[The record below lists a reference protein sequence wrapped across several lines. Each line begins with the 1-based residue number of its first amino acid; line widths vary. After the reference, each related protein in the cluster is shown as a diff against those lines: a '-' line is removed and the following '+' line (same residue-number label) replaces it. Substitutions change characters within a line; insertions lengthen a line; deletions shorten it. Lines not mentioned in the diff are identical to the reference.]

1 MELIFLLC
9 KFIYNLFRSKEE
21 LEAENIA
28 LHQQLWVYK
37 RRQKK
42 KPILNEGDR
51 FIWSLLSQVWDKWQD
66 CLVIVKPATVI
77 NWQKRTFRQYWT
89 WKCRPK
95 GRPGRPKTPP
105 DIRKLIVTIAK
116 ANPSWG
122 APRVHGKLRA
132 LGVDISESTVSSL
145 MPKRDKP
152 PSQTWPTFIK
162 NHIGGLKRLVCSDFF
177 TVPTMTFNILYCFVI
192 LDLDRRKIVSFG
204 VTKHPTAQW
213 TANIFKEAFPWN
225 TAPGY
230 LLHDRDCI
238 YGKKFSEVVKSMGVK
253 EVLTAPRRPTMNA
266 FAERV
271 MGSIRREALDHH
283 IIMDEW
289 HLRQVMQQYVDY
301 YHEDRTHLALDKATP
316 YEREVQERPQGDA
329 VLVEEPR
336 LGGLHHRY
344 YWQEAA

>member
-28 LHQQLWVYK
+28 LRQQLWVYK
-37 RRQKK
+37 RRQKT
-42 KPILNEGDR
+42 KPILNESDR
-51 FIWSLLSQVWDKWQD
+51 FIWSLLSQVWDKWRD

-77 NWQKRTFRQYWT
+77 GWQKRTFRQYWT

-95 GRPGRPKTPP
+95 GGPGRPKTPP

-116 ANPSWG
+116 ANP
-122 APRVHGKLRA
+122 
-132 LGVDISESTVSSL
+132 
-145 MPKRDKP
+145 
-152 PSQTWPTFIK
+152 TWPTFIK

-204 VTKHPTAQW
+204 VTKNPTAQW
-213 TANIFKEAFPWN
+213 TANIFKEAFPCD

-230 LLHDRDCI
+230 LLHDRDSI

-253 EVLTAPRRPTMNA
+253 EVLTAPRTPTMNA

-271 MGSIRREALDHH
+271 IGSIRREALDHH
-283 IIMDEW
+283 IIFDEW
-289 HLRQVMQQYVDY
+289 LLRQVMQQYVDY
-301 YHEDRTHLALDKATP
+301 YHEDRTHLALGKETP
-316 YEREVQERPQGDA
+316 YEREVQERPEGDA
-329 VLVEEPR
+329 VLVEAPR

-344 YWQEAA
+344 YWQKAA